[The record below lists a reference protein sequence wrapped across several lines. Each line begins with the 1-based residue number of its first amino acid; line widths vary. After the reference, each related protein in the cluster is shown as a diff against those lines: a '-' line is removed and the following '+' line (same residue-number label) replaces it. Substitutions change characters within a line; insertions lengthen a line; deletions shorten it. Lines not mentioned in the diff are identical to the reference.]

1 VHHVNV
7 GTVIVVTHGGLEL
20 YVLRRQRPRSSL
32 IPGFALALTLA
43 FLIGLAAMRSVQGGE
58 LQLIAGDAGDAAVV
72 DGPPA
77 VARLSAL
84 TGIAVDGPGNVY
96 VADGHAIRRISTD
109 RTVTT
114 IVGRVGEWGTRDGA
128 DTIARFNNPQ
138 GLAVDAAGNVYV
150 ADRDNHTIRKITP
163 EGMVSTVAGAAG
175 SAGASDGRG
184 PKARFFRPS
193 GIAVDAAGNLF
204 VSDTRNY
211 TIRRISPA
219 GVVST
224 LAGRAEQ
231 DGSQNGPATVARFSF
246 PQGIA
251 VDTLG
256 NVYVADT
263 FSHAIRKIS
272 AGGSVTTLAG
282 QSSPPTMGSSD
293 GSGASA
299 RFAYPSGLSI
309 DKGGN
314 LYVADSHSLT
324 IRKIMPDGTV
334 TTLAGLADHPGT
346 QDGPGPTA
354 RFAALGALAVD
365 RRGNLYLTDF
375 VYIPIPA
382 TGKYVKAGPSATVRR
397 IDAAGVVSTLG
408 GHASNPS
415 SSPDGSGAAARFE
428 SPSGIVADRAGTLYV
443 TDTTANTVRKITAA
457 GEVTALAGKSGV
469 SGHQDGPGDQALFNN
484 PSGIARDG
492 SGTLYVADSASS
504 VIRKITRDGWVSTFA
519 GTAGVRGS
527 VDGMGTAAR
536 FSTPSDI
543 AIDGAGNLLVTD
555 GWANN
560 IRKVTPAGE
569 VTTWANKTGQRGSTD
584 GLADQARFVVPAGIA
599 IDHAGNVYVCDYGNR
614 TIRKITGDGI
624 VSTFAGRPNPAPK
637 RVPRSADG
645 TGTQAEFSGP
655 LAIAVDDTNTLYVS
669 DGNTIRKITPNGL
682 VSTVA
687 GATEEAG
694 IKLGPLPGRLEH
706 TAGLAF
712 IDSNTLAATERFSV
726 LKIRFDEQV
735 PPASPAGHR

>member
-1 VHHVNV
+1 MHHVNV
-7 GTVIVVTHGGLEL
+7 GAVMGVTHGGLYFFL
-20 YVLRRQRPRSSL
+20 VHRLHPRSSL
-32 IPGFALALTLA
+32 KPGFALALTLA
-43 FLIGLAAMRSVQGGE
+43 FLIGLAAMRPVQAGE

-72 DGPPA
+72 DGTAA

-84 TGIAVDGPGNVY
+84 TGIAVDERGNVY
-96 VADGHAIRRISTD
+96 VADGHAIRRISID
-109 RTVTT
+109 RSVTT
-114 IVGRVGEWGTRDGA
+114 IAGKVGEWGTRDGA
-128 DTIARFNNPQ
+128 GAIARFNNPQ
-138 GLAVDAAGNVYV
+138 GLAADAAGNVYV
-150 ADRDNHTIRKITP
+150 ADRDNHTIRKITS

-184 PKARFFRPS
+184 PRARFFRPS

-204 VSDTRNY
+204 VADTRNY
-211 TIRRISPA
+211 TIRRVSAA

-224 LAGRAEQ
+224 LAGRAQ
-231 DGSQNGPATVARFSF
+231 HDGSRDGSATQARFGF

-263 FSHAIRKIS
+263 FSHAIRKIIR
-272 AGGSVTTLAG
+272 GSVTTLAG
-282 QSSPPTMGSSD
+282 QSSPPAMGSAD
-293 GSGASA
+293 GPGASA
-299 RFAYPSGLSI
+299 RFAYPSSLAI
-309 DKGGN
+309 DGGGN

-324 IRKIMPDGTV
+324 VRKITPDGTV

-346 QDGPGPTA
+346 QDGPGATA
-354 RFAALGALAVD
+354 RFAALGAVAVD

-375 VYIPIPA
+375 VYTPVPA
-382 TGKYVKAGPSATVRR
+382 TGKYVKPGPGATVRR
-397 IDAAGVVSTLG
+397 VDAAGVVSTLA

-415 SSPDGSGAAARFE
+415 GSPDGIGAAARFE
-428 SPSGIVADRAGTLYV
+428 SPSGIVADPAGTLYV
-443 TDTTANTVRKITAA
+443 TDTTANTVRRITAA
-457 GEVTALAGKSGV
+457 GEVTTLAGKSGV
-469 SGHQDGPGDQALFNN
+469 SGHQDGPGAEALFNN
-484 PSGIARDG
+484 PGGIARDR

-504 VIRKITRDGWVSTFA
+504 VIRKITRDGSVSTFA

-560 IRKVTPAGE
+560 IRKITPAGA
-569 VTTWANKTGQRGSTD
+569 VTTWANRTGQRGSTD
-584 GLADQARFVVPAGIA
+584 GPADQARFVVPAGIA
-599 IDHAGNVYVCDYGNR
+599 IDHAGDVYVCDYGNR

-624 VSTFAGRPNPAPK
+624 VSTFAGRPNPTPK
-637 RVPRSADG
+637 QAPRSADG

-669 DGNTIRKITPNGL
+669 DGTTIRRITPKGL

-687 GATEEAG
+687 GAPEETG
-694 IKLGPLPGRLEH
+694 IKLGPLPGRLEN
-706 TAGLAF
+706 TSGLAF
-712 IDSNTLAATERFSV
+712 IDSNTLAATQRFSV
-726 LKIRFDEQV
+726 LRIRLDGQV
-735 PPASPAGHR
+735 PPASPAGR